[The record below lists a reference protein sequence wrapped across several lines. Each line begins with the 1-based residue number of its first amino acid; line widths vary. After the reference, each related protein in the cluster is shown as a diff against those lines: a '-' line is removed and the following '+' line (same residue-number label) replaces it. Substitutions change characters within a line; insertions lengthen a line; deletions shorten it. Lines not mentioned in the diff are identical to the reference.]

1 MSDIRIDGP
10 WFKDTSGR
18 TLMLRGANLGGSSK
32 VPLHPIVSDSSD
44 EARFYNHRDVSFVGR
59 PFPLEEAD
67 EHFARLRRWGLTF
80 LRFVVTWEAIEHAGP
95 GHYDAEYLDYLYQVV
110 YKAHTHGLQMF
121 IDPHQD
127 AWSRLSGGDGAPGW
141 TFEAVGFDITRF
153 RETGAANIH
162 PFDEEPFVVHWLTN
176 YTRLAAAT
184 MFTLFFGGDD
194 FAPRTTIAGEPV
206 QSFLQRH
213 YFNAIKQVARTLQGL
228 PNVVGFETMNEPSS
242 GFIGRKVY
250 AHNEELYLRRLGV
263 SPTPVQAMLLG
274 AGYPQ
279 EVDIWKIGL
288 RGLRPSRKKKLLNR
302 EGARVWQEG
311 HNCIWREHGV
321 WDVDPHGEPRLL
333 RPHYFTHVRRNGQLT
348 RVDFGRDY
356 LLPFVNRFAREV
368 RSVEPSS
375 IIFVE
380 TIPRQEMPRWNDGD
394 APGVVNASHW
404 YDVMTLFLRI
414 FIPFLNLNIKNGRL
428 IFGIGRVQCMFVEQ
442 LALLKHIS
450 QHHMPNAP
458 TLVGE
463 FGTSFNMP
471 FQLNYRLNWFTMQEW
486 ALDASFQALDA
497 NLLNATIWN
506 YTADNLNSKGDR
518 WNTEDLSIFSRD
530 QQRRYHN
537 DQHNS
542 GGRALR
548 AVVRP
553 YPARTAGEPLH
564 MSFNPRRGSFRY
576 TFRHDPTVQ
585 APTELFIPALHY
597 SQDYEVEVSDG
608 MYERDNDNQLLR
620 YWHSNDRETH
630 EIQVQRQRAIGKE
643 TPRRVCY
650 RAPAV
655 RRVARRL
662 AAAAAAVIAAEST
675 PE

>member
-1 MSDIRIDGP
+1 
-10 WFKDTSGR
+10 
-18 TLMLRGANLGGSSK
+18 MLRGANLGGSSK
-32 VPLHPIVSDSSD
+32 IPLSPNLSHITD
-44 EARFYNHRDVSFVGR
+44 ETEFYNHREVSFVGR

-67 EHFARLRRWGLTF
+67 EHFARLRQWGLTF

-95 GHYDAEYLDYLYQVV
+95 GIYDEAYLDYLYQVV
-110 YKAHTHGLQMF
+110 HKAHTHGLQMF

-141 TFEAVGFDITRF
+141 TFEAVGFDVTRF

-213 YFNAIKQVARTLQGL
+213 YFDAVKQVAHTLQGL

-263 SPTPVQAMLLG
+263 SPTPYQAMLLG

-279 EVDIWKIGL
+279 EVDVWKIGIK
-288 RGLRPSRKKKLLNR
+288 GFRPDSKKKLLNR

-311 HNCIWREHGV
+311 HECIWREHGV
-321 WDVDPHGEPRLL
+321 WDIDSQGQPCLL
-333 RPHYFTHVRRNGQLT
+333 SPHYFTHVMRNGQPT
-348 RVDFGRDY
+348 RINFGRDY
-356 LLPFVNRFAREV
+356 LLPFVNRFASEV
-368 RSVEPSS
+368 RSVKPSS

-380 TIPRQEMPRWNDGD
+380 TIPRQDMPRWETGD

-404 YDVMTLFLRI
+404 YDVMTLFLRV
-414 FIPFLNLNIKNGRL
+414 FIPFLNLDIKAGRL
-428 IFGIGRVQCMFVEQ
+428 IFGSERVQSMFVEQ
-442 LALLKHIS
+442 LAWLKHAS
-450 QHHMPNAP
+450 KHHMGDAP

-506 YTADNLNSKGDR
+506 YTADNTNGKGDR

-530 QQRRYHN
+530 QQRNHH
-537 DQHNS
+537 DDKINS

-564 MSFNPRRGSFRY
+564 MSFNLRRRIFRY

-585 APTELFIPALHY
+585 TPTELYIPALHY
-597 SQDYEVEVSDG
+597 PQGYDVEVSDG
-608 MYERDNDNQLLR
+608 MYEQDYDNQLLR
-620 YWHSNDRETH
+620 YWHSLDRETH
-630 EIQVQRQRAIGKE
+630 EIEVRYVKGQSTLRSAGYQ
-643 TPRRVCY
+643 
-650 RAPAV
+650 APIV
-655 RRVARRL
+655 RGVVHPATEEVEL
-662 AAAAAAVIAAEST
+662 EAEST
-675 PE
+675 TD